1 MRSSIWEKSFK
12 SLDYSQKKNPLA
24 YSKLCTEVGSS
35 GRLQNHHVI
44 ISLYEGGTPFAGIDA
59 VASGGPPTARNMK
72 KAEEAG
78 THACMYTHTQ
88 TIAPISHKWLLYYGR
103 ECHMMNMFPSSHFSF
118 RPEES
123 FLLQPGYDAA
133 ATISSSRLWR
143 GLTKPDG
150 EKRSKAF
157 QVVFHRATSY
167 VPRLDK
173 LLVPFYLGD
182 VCLVSYL
189 AAELDSVFK

>member
-1 MRSSIWEKSFK
+1 MREKVQSGRIWRCEVLKSGKKSFK

-59 VASGGPPTARNMK
+59 VASGGPPAARNMK

-88 TIAPISHKWLLYYGR
+88 TIAPISHKWLLY
-103 ECHMMNMFPSSHFSF
+103 
-118 RPEES
+118 
-123 FLLQPGYDAA
+123 
-133 ATISSSRLWR
+133 
-143 GLTKPDG
+143 
-150 EKRSKAF
+150 
-157 QVVFHRATSY
+157 
-167 VPRLDK
+167 
-173 LLVPFYLGD
+173 
-182 VCLVSYL
+182 
-189 AAELDSVFK
+189 